1 MRNELS
7 LSLLVE
13 KLIAE
18 IKRIKRDNSNLRL
31 SLDDDILLIFF
42 SEFVDGSGSI
52 KLGDDLTKQLV
63 SYK

>member
-18 IKRIKRDNSNLRL
+18 IKRLKRDNSNLRL
-31 SLDDDILLIFF
+31 NLDDDVLLIFF
-42 SEFVDGSGSI
+42 SEFVDGAGSV
-52 KLGDDLTKQLV
+52 KLGEDLTKQLM